1 MDIDEHG
8 FFRLLLSEGSFDDAM
23 EFAAAV
29 MFASDG
35 RLKLL
40 ALVAAAAAGAP
51 ASEEAFATPPLLLLL
66 VVVVELL
73 LLLPH

>member
-35 RLKLL
+35 RLTLL
-40 ALVAAAAAGAP
+40 ALVAAAGAP